1 MEPEILDTLYR
12 IASEKTGWLS
22 KLQTHCGIS
31 GEDTRYLEWLDGQEQ
46 ETKKKVTQ
54 ISHETEEDSAL
65 ELSKVNAHIKAI
77 EVEAQKYSGEEKFL
91 FLGLSELDELASKRW
106 KLRNRLLSSC
116 LPNREVLLT
125 DDEIERARQVP
136 LYKVIRNLP
145 KNRFILCPSHNE
157 KSPSFKVFERGYCF
171 GCGFTMDSIA
181 YIMNSFGYSFIQA
194 VKFINSNW

>member
-1 MEPEILDTLYR
+1 MQPEMLDTLYR
-12 IASEKTGWLS
+12 IASEKPGWLS
-22 KLQTHCGIS
+22 KLQTNCGITE
-31 GEDTRYLEWLDGQEQ
+31 EDTRYLEWLDDQEQ
-46 ETKKKVTQ
+46 DTHEIVY
-54 ISHETEEDSAL
+54 ETEEDHAL
-65 ELSKVNAHIKAI
+65 QLAKVNAHIKAI
-77 EVEAQKYSGEEKFL
+77 ETEAERLSGEEKFL

-116 LPNREVLLT
+116 LPDREVLLT

-145 KNRFILCPSHNE
+145 KNRFILCPSHKE

-171 GCGFTMDSIA
+171 GCGFRMDSIA
-181 YIMNSFGYSFIQA
+181 YVMNSFGYSFIRA